1 MNLTRNRFFSL
12 FFIITAVIVNG
23 GCNVERVEPIAATN
37 SCTLAASPEQLS
49 TATIPISIPVS
60 SIGPLLDEITAKR
73 WNLDHC
79 CLEWSLSLLGGE
91 FKLNGYAERSELEFR
106 GSSNKLTMATRVRGK
121 VELRHRRIG
130 PSGNSKWTNPISI
143 GFEGNIEGT
152 SQLKIE
158 ENWQLALPDLNIRTD
173 LIKIGPFWGINLAD
187 FKVLND
193 WIEEQVKQR
202 LEKDLKTQITEL
214 EFVKK
219 VSKKWWQNLCG
230 TLPIETDLMATGIP
244 LHLEV
249 KPIAVRVTQPQVS
262 ETDMQ
267 LNLGLV
273 FKMRVVEQPTNSQC
287 NFPEKLNLT
296 DAPPPALQLE
306 LPVEIRYET
315 LNQILGS
322 KKFLTVLNDELG
334 KNKAD
339 EKVAN
344 HSSGAIEELRVSPQK
359 TKLLLE
365 AEINTQIGAADMN
378 LFLSGKPYLQSHE
391 QRIVLN
397 DVEIDTASKHALVMA
412 YGELFVASSIKKL
425 LGALNGRVIFD
436 LKPLMEKN
444 RQLANAALDA
454 WEKNLQVNNQS
465 KERLHIESQLEEL
478 RLSRLEICPTHLLLG
493 VSATGKAVAVI
504 K

>member
-1 MNLTRNRFFSL
+1 MNWTRNRFFSL
-12 FFIITAVIVNG
+12 FFIITAVIVNE
-23 GCNVERVEPIAATN
+23 GCNVERVEPIQATN
-37 SCTLAASPEQLS
+37 SCTLAASSEQLS

-60 SIGPLLDEITAKR
+60 SIGPLLDEITSKR

-79 CLEWSLSLLGGE
+79 CLEWGGALLGGE

-106 GSSNKLTMATRVRGK
+106 GSSNKLTMSTRVRGE
-121 VELRHRRIG
+121 VEFRHRGIR
-130 PSGNSKWTNPISI
+130 PSGNSKWTKPILI
-143 GFEGNIEGT
+143 GFDGNIEGT

-173 LIKIGPFWGINLAD
+173 LIKIGPFWGVNLAD
-187 FKVLND
+187 FKVVND
-193 WIEEQVKQR
+193 WIEEQVEQR
-202 LEKDLKTQITEL
+202 LEKDFKAQITKL
-214 EFVKK
+214 GFVKK
-219 VSKKWWQNLCG
+219 ESKKWWQNLCG
-230 TLPIETDLMATGIP
+230 SLPIEKDLMATEIP
-244 LHLEV
+244 YRLEV
-249 KPIAVRVTQPQVS
+249 KPLAAHVTQPQINK
-262 ETDMQ
+262 TDMQ

-273 FKMRVVEQPTNSQC
+273 FKMRVVEQPTNPQC
-287 NFPEKLNLT
+287 AFPEKLKVT
-296 DAPPPALQLE
+296 DVGPPVLQFE

-322 KKFLTVLNDELG
+322 KKFLTVLNDELS
-334 KNKAD
+334 KNMDKEKAT
-339 EKVAN
+339 N
-344 HSSGAIEELRVSPQK
+344 NSSGTIKDLRISHQE
-359 TKLLLE
+359 TKLLIE
-365 AEINTQIGAADMN
+365 ADLNTQIGAADMN
-378 LFLSGKPYLQSHE
+378 LFLSGKPNLQSHE

-412 YGELFVASSIKKL
+412 YGELFVESPIKKL

-465 KERLHIESQLEEL
+465 KKRFRIESQLEEL
-478 RLSRLEICPTHLLLG
+478 RLSRLEVCPNHLLLG
-493 VSATGKAVAVI
+493 MSVTGNAIAVI